1 MTVELPVVSGLM
13 IDWPLSQGSLNVARA
28 PVMVVVKLLS
38 RMMMP
43 GKGKRQFT
51 VSKENVKAYLQGGV
65 STGYTMSLTSRRIGS
80 ENQEG
85 PITGEL

>member
-13 IDWPLSQGSLNVARA
+13 IVWPLSQGSLNVARA

-43 GKGKRQFT
+43 GEGKRQFT
-51 VSKENVKAYLQGGV
+51 ASKENVKAYLQWGV
-65 STGYTMSLTSRRIGS
+65 STEYTMSLTSPRIES

-85 PITGEL
+85 PITGAL